1 MAGLRVRLRD
11 VLPHG
16 LLPRTLLIIVVPL
29 ILLQVVSGIIFY
41 DRHWANVSRH
51 RANAV
56 VGDIALVTDMLR
68 TPGNEANAQRV
79 LDLAHTAL
87 DLEIRFAPGEILP
100 NETWRPRTTLERT
113 LGRSLD
119 EMVRRPFVIDA
130 DSVPKRVIISVQ
142 YQDGV
147 LHVSANEERIISS
160 TTTIFI
166 VWMIATSVILVAV
179 ATLFMANQVTPIRR
193 LAAAAD
199 AIGKGRDAPDF
210 KPSGATEVRQA
221 ATAFLAMR
229 DRIAR
234 QIQQRTEMLAGVSHD
249 LRTPLTRMKLEL
261 ALLGEEAELGELKRD
276 VAEMERMIEGY
287 LAFARGEG
295 TEAPRPTDVAALVVD
310 VARAA
315 RRQGV
320 SVDADASEP
329 LVLPLREGAMRRCI
343 ANLVDNATT
352 WGRHVVVSARRNGT
366 AVEISVEDDGPGIP
380 PEQREAAFRPFHR
393 LDPSRNPATGGT
405 GLGLAIAREIVLA
418 HGGEI
423 SLGTARLGGLRALV
437 RLPV

>member
-1 MAGLRVRLRD
+1 MMRLRD

-16 LLPRTLLIIVVPL
+16 LLPRTLLIIVTPL
-29 ILLQVVSGIIFY
+29 VLLQVVSGVIFY

-56 VGDIALVTDMLR
+56 AGDIAVVTEMLR
-68 TPGNEANAQRV
+68 TPSAEVGAQRI
-79 LDLAHTAL
+79 LNMAHAAL
-87 DLEIRFAPGEILP
+87 DLEIHFVPGEILP

-113 LGRSLD
+113 LARSLD
-119 EMVRRPFVIDA
+119 EMVRRPFLIDT
-130 DSVPKRVIISVQ
+130 DRVPKRVVISLQ
-142 YQDGV
+142 YPDGV

-166 VWMIATSVILVAV
+166 LWMVATAVILVAV

-261 ALLGEEAELGELKRD
+261 ALLGDDAELGELRRD
-276 VAEMERMIEGY
+276 VAEMERMIEDY

-295 TEAPRPTDVAALVVD
+295 TEVPRPTDVAALVAD
-310 VARAA
+310 VVRAA
-315 RRQGV
+315 GRHGV
-320 SVDADASEP
+320 SVVADAGEP
-329 LVLPLREGAMRRCI
+329 LVLPLRESAMRRCL
-343 ANLVDNATT
+343 ANLVANATT
-352 WGRHVVVSARRNGT
+352 WGTHVVVSARRHGP
-366 AVEISVEDDGPGIP
+366 AVEIAVEDDGPGIP
-380 PEQREAAFRPFHR
+380 PDQREAAFRPFHR

-423 SLGTARLGGLRALV
+423 TLGTAKLGGLRALV

>member
-1 MAGLRVRLRD
+1 VAGLKVRLRD

-56 VGDIALVTDMLR
+56 AGDIALVTDILR
-68 TPGNEANAQRV
+68 GPGGQDTTARILNLVRS
-79 LDLAHTAL
+79 AL
-87 DLEIRFAPGEILP
+87 DLDIVFAAGAILP
-100 NETWRPRTTLERT
+100 NERWRASTTLERT
-113 LGRSLD
+113 LARSLD
-119 EMVRRPFVIDA
+119 EMVRRPFFIDA
-130 DSVPKRVIISVQ
+130 DSVPKRVVISLQ
-142 YQDGV
+142 YPDGV

-166 VWMIATSVILVAV
+166 LWMIATSVILVAV

-199 AIGKGRDAPDF
+199 AIGKGGDAPDF

-261 ALLGEEAELGELKRD
+261 ALLGEGGELDELKRD

-295 TEAPRPTDVAALVVD
+295 TEAPRPTDIAALVSE

-320 SVDADASEP
+320 SVEADADEP
-329 LVLPLREGAMRRCI
+329 LVLPLRESAMRRCI
-343 ANLVDNATT
+343 ANLVDNAQT
-352 WGRHVVVSARRNGT
+352 WGKRVTVSARRNGA
-366 AVEISVEDDGPGIP
+366 AVEIAVEDDGPGIP
-380 PEQREAAFRPFHR
+380 ADQREAAFRPFHR

-423 SLGTARLGGLRALV
+423 TLGEASLGGLRALV